1 MSALGSLVV
10 KLGLEY
16 AEYTGGLSKTEQ
28 AAMATAKKVQDTFD
42 GMQRK
47 VAATVGA
54 IAGGLAAGF
63 AVGAFKNLLAGVV
76 ETGARLDD
84 LRMQTGETVEAL
96 SGLLAVGKY
105 NDVGA
110 DQLGA
115 MMQKLSTNLAGA
127 TEESKGA
134 SKALQALGIDMDA
147 FKRQSPAEQMQ
158 EIARGLAKFEDG
170 AGKSAVAIALLG
182 KEGANALPFFNDLAT
197 VGELQATVTTE
208 QAAAA
213 ANLDDNLA
221 RLSAT
226 GEGWKKELVSGMVP
240 ALDLGAQAL
249 LDVMNGTG
257 GMREEVKR
265 LAADG
270 SIREWTKNAITG
282 LTYVADAAEYAWR
295 ALKSIGKGF
304 GGLAAGLVLALQGDF
319 RGAFNALKDSGQEMI
334 DAFGG
339 ETMGARLRA
348 RMADIEAT
356 GQVAEA
362 AKPKLDFSNVID
374 KTGKAAKEAKNPVD
388 ALIESIDKRTTQ
400 FAAELSAEEKLT
412 EGEKLAID
420 VLEQLR
426 SGKVKV
432 TEAESALIG
441 KRLEAL
447 LAVEKEVKAHQAAAQ
462 ALEAERAARVKARQ
476 SMEEGAAALL
486 QSNEELEREIELIGL
501 TERQQLQVLR
511 ARNEAIILT
520 KRATLAELE
529 RRDAISGTMSREQIA
544 LATEIEQLERRN
556 QLLEQRQVRQE
567 EFTAWQ
573 SMWQSIDQTAHD
585 VFVNVFEDGAGTFK
599 RLGQTL
605 KASLLDLLYQLTIK
619 QWIINISANFTGG
632 GVSGLLGALLGGGGG
647 GDSAGGGFGL
657 GDLFSKGSSLYN
669 MISNGFSGAIS
680 TAFSSFAMSPVGQ
693 SLGLSAMGAG
703 GMGPP
708 ALTAT
713 GSAIGGAMPYLAGAG
728 LGYGLGSMISGG
740 YSAIGKGGYA
750 ANIGGTAI
758 GMILGGPI
766 GAIIGGAL
774 GGVVNRLFGRKLSDW
789 GIEGTLGGESGFEG
803 RQFQY
808 YKGGLF
814 RSDKTKYSE
823 LDEDVRKSI
832 ADTFKSIQ
840 AEVGTFATVL
850 GLDASKIADFT
861 TKFKFSTKGLD
872 DAGIQEAFANALR
885 TGSNELAQQVL
896 GTWERTTKEV
906 ERVIYGGISDNAIE
920 DVTGVIKETV
930 EELRYIPS
938 EFARD
943 GEEAIDTLTRLA
955 TSLTAV
961 NAVFENL
968 GYTLFESSLAGAD
981 MASQLMDLLG
991 GAEGFNKVT
1000 GSFFQNYY
1008 SPEAQREAVRRQI
1021 ESQLRTVDLSMPD
1034 INTVDARD
1042 QYKALAEA
1050 QDLSTEAGRE
1060 AWAMLMQLS
1069 EAFASITVSAE
1080 QAATM
1085 RFDLNQRLLT
1095 AEGKEREALLL
1106 RREQEYEALLRVD
1119 PELAAMVR
1127 RIYELE
1133 DAAQAEAE
1141 AEREKERARQERRSR
1156 EDAALDALRR
1166 AVAAERTVLESARSD
1181 AQQAAQLWRSIVGIA
1196 HEAVVSLRSESAAT
1210 AAMQA
1215 AQGWVFIEDAVA
1227 SVLRGGAAPDADAL
1241 REAITAA
1248 RGGLSEENYASQW
1261 ELERDRAMLAGL
1273 VEQLE
1278 AGGTKQLSAADQAV
1292 DLLNKQITR
1301 LDDQL
1306 EYWEEQLK
1314 LARGELD
1321 ALISVDA
1328 AVRAIA
1334 DLLAGDAPDDAPA
1347 AKPPT
1352 TGGGAGGPV
1361 FGGGGRPVDQEP
1373 ARYHRMRSGGTAGVM
1388 YEGIRDES
1396 LIDRL
1401 DKLSPVY
1408 HSFDGTRDLVGL
1420 AEAFKAA
1427 GGTIADLSIL
1437 SGNWESD
1444 WRKAF
1449 AAVGIPAFARGGE
1462 HTGGW
1467 ALVGEQGPELAY
1479 MPPARIY
1486 TASQTAQ
1493 MLGRGGE
1500 GQWASSKV
1508 ETMLQRLIAS
1518 VDALGGE
1525 ASAVSLRE
1533 IRDVLAGASEGPYL
1547 RMTQV

>member
-28 AAMATAKKVQDTFD
+28 AALATAKKVQDTFD

-63 AVGAFKNLLAGVV
+63 AVGAFRNLLAGVV

-84 LRMQTGETVEAL
+84 LRMQSGETVEAL

-115 MMQKLSTNLAGA
+115 MMQKLSSNLAGA
-127 TEESKGA
+127 TEESKGT

-147 FKRQSPAEQMQ
+147 FKRLSPAEQMQ
-158 EIARGLAKFEDG
+158 QIAQGLAKFEDG

-197 VGELQATVTTE
+197 VGELQAQVTTE

-213 ANLDDNLA
+213 ANLDDNIA

-374 KTGKAAKEAKNPVD
+374 KTGMAAKEAKNPVD

-432 TEAESALIG
+432 TEAEAALIG

-447 LAVEKEVKAHQAAAQ
+447 LLVEKELALSKEEAQ
-462 ALEAERAARVKARQ
+462 ARAAYRADRIKQAEATEQ
-476 SMEEGAAALL
+476 SAAALL

-501 TERQQLQVLR
+501 TERQQVQVLR

-520 KRATLAELE
+520 KRATVAELE
-529 RRDAISGTMSREQIA
+529 RREA
-544 LATEIEQLERRN
+544 LNAADMMQLVSLKSEIEQLERRN

-619 QWIINISANFTGG
+619 QWIINISANVGGGAGGAALQMASGGGRGLGSLLNLGSSVAGNWGAISGLFSGTMGIANAAGSIAANSIAATGITDG
-632 GVSGLLGALLGGGGG
+632 ISALLATNGAYGTAAGAAAGGAAAGGAAAGSGGIAGALSAIPGWGWALAGVTAILGSVLGRKVEKRGQGIMGVLGEEGGVHDLDLMRKGGSIVGGPKWFVRDMGVSGMDQALQDTYKQQRDALIKMGEALGLAADGVENFTVQLGN
-647 GDSAGGGFGL
+647 DEL
-657 GDLFSKGSSLYN
+657 GDKKVRGIRLD
-669 MISNGFSGAIS
+669 
-680 TAFSSFAMSPVGQ
+680 
-693 SLGLSAMGAG
+693 GLSDQEAQAKIAE
-703 GMGPP
+703 
-708 ALTAT
+708 ALATANNEI
-713 GSAIGGAMPYLAGAG
+713 AQQ
-728 LGYGLGSMISGG
+728 
-740 YSAIGKGGYA
+740 
-750 ANIGGTAI
+750 
-758 GMILGGPI
+758 
-766 GAIIGGAL
+766 IIG
-774 GGVVNRLFGRKLSDW
+774 S
-789 GIEGTLGGESGFEG
+789 
-803 RQFQY
+803 
-808 YKGGLF
+808 
-814 RSDKTKYSE
+814 
-823 LDEDVRKSI
+823 
-832 ADTFKSIQ
+832 
-840 AEVGTFATVL
+840 
-850 GLDASKIADFT
+850 
-861 TKFKFSTKGLD
+861 
-872 DAGIQEAFANALR
+872 
-885 TGSNELAQQVL
+885 
-896 GTWERTTKEV
+896 WERTTREV
-906 ERVIYGGISDNAIE
+906 ERAVYGGISDLALE
-920 DVTGVIKETV
+920 DVTGVVRQTV

-943 GEEAIDTLTRLA
+943 GERAIDTLTRLA
-955 TSLTAV
+955 GSLMGV

-968 GYTLFESSLAGAD
+968 GYTLFDASLAGGD
-981 MASQLMDLLG
+981 MASQLVDLFG
-991 GAEGFNKVT
+991 GLDGFNQAT
-1000 GSFFQNYY
+1000 GAFFQNFY
-1008 SPEAQREAVRRQI
+1008 SAEEQRAAASRALQE
-1021 ESQLRTVDLSMPD
+1021 QLDTVGLTLPD
-1034 INTVDARD
+1034 IDARD
-1042 QYKALAEA
+1042 ARQQWRDQAEA
-1050 QDLSTEAGRE
+1050 LDRTTESGRE
-1060 AWAMLMQLS
+1060 AWAVLMRLS
-1069 EAFASITVSAE
+1069 ETFAALTQEGEAATEAMLQSVGITGTTIADTLRDTMLGRVAEADAGTAIADMVMGGIYNALAGGFAQQITDMMTQTIIAPVIQAALTGSSISAAVSQAAIDDMVAQATAAAAALNAVLSDASLRAALGSISGAISGVVGGVANVPARPYAPPARSYSSAAASYSNAADRVVSATDKVKDAWSDVADSLAGE
-1080 QAATM
+1080 VRRIRGLVAGEGTGGFVEAQALFAIATAQA
-1085 RFDLNQRLLT
+1085 RAGDQEAAKRLPELSRHLLELAESNVRTSADLRYLQATTAASLQAT
-1095 AEGKEREALLL
+1095 AEG
-1106 RREQEYEALLRVD
+1106 
-1119 PELAAMVR
+1119 LA
-1127 RIYELE
+1127 
-1133 DAAQAEAE
+1133 
-1141 AEREKERARQERRSR
+1141 KKFGF
-1156 EDAALDALRR
+1156 
-1166 AVAAERTVLESARSD
+1166 TV
-1181 AQQAAQLWRSIVGIA
+1181 
-1196 HEAVVSLRSESAAT
+1196 
-1210 AAMQA
+1210 
-1215 AQGWVFIEDAVA
+1215 
-1227 SVLRGGAAPDADAL
+1227 
-1241 REAITAA
+1241 
-1248 RGGLSEENYASQW
+1248 
-1261 ELERDRAMLAGL
+1261 
-1273 VEQLE
+1273 
-1278 AGGTKQLSAADQAV
+1278 
-1292 DLLNKQITR
+1292 
-1301 LDDQL
+1301 
-1306 EYWEEQLK
+1306 
-1314 LARGELD
+1314 
-1321 ALISVDA
+1321 
-1328 AVRAIA
+1328 
-1334 DLLAGDAPDDAPA
+1334 
-1347 AKPPT
+1347 
-1352 TGGGAGGPV
+1352 
-1361 FGGGGRPVDQEP
+1361 
-1373 ARYHRMRSGGTAGVM
+1373 
-1388 YEGIRDES
+1388 
-1396 LIDRL
+1396 
-1401 DKLSPVY
+1401 
-1408 HSFDGTRDLVGL
+1408 
-1420 AEAFKAA
+1420 
-1427 GGTIADLSIL
+1427 
-1437 SGNWESD
+1437 
-1444 WRKAF
+1444 
-1449 AAVGIPAFARGGE
+1449 PAFADGGD
-1462 HTGGW
+1462 HLGGY
-1467 ALVGEQGPELAY
+1467 AMVGERGPELAY

-1486 TASQTAQ
+1486 TAAQTRA
-1493 MLGRGGE
+1493 MLGQG
-1500 GQWASSKV
+1500 
-1508 ETMLQRLIAS
+1508 
-1518 VDALGGE
+1518 D
-1525 ASAVSLRE
+1525 SAVRKQDGA
-1533 IRDVLAGASEGPYL
+1533 RDAAVQVARLDE
-1547 RMTQV
+1547 RMRNVERHTRRMESTLSDWTRNGVPVINKPDTRLTTEATP